1 MYDARHKQFQSTRGN
16 LSHPYPQM
24 LNEWGAV
31 LGRIGRPDFLVDAGA
46 GTAYA
51 WRTPKRLGVLC
62 AALLG
67 GAFIAL
73 RNPFAIFSD
82 FHGIKV
88 QTAPLPTFANRWV
101 GPQDV
106 GDQPNSRAA
115 AGTRDH
121 LSEGTPPLDT
131 QHSDCSFSHRSQLRT
146 VQLYPHP
153 GDYSCPRIAK
163 LDAQIPNDMKSVC
176 RVSRG
181 GLRRTLSTCD
191 SMRVI
196 RCSHELR
203 SFGGS
208 CRTGWGVEE
217 FRP

>member
-1 MYDARHKQFQSTRGN
+1 LEFFAL
-16 LSHPYPQM
+16 LS
-24 LNEWGAV
+24 W
-31 LGRIGRPDFLVDAGA
+31 
-46 GTAYA
+46 
-51 WRTPKRLGVLC
+51 
-62 AALLG
+62 AALLLPCAIHLPSSATFMG
-67 GAFIAL
+67 SRCKLHHYQHLRIAGSGRRTSVINQIRGL
-73 RNPFAIFSD
+73 LLERGITFRKGRRHLTPNIQIAHFPTGVSSGRFSY
-82 FHGIKV
+82 I
-88 QTAPLPTFANRWV
+88 
-101 GPQDV
+101 
-106 GDQPNSRAA
+106 
-115 AGTRDH
+115 
-121 LSEGTPPLDT
+121 
-131 QHSDCSFSHRSQLRT
+131 RT
-146 VQLYPHP
+146 L